1 MLPVNAVALVVA
13 LSQNISASFL
23 DLYSLV
29 FSAVNTS
36 VALAVY
42 VACLFQ
48 MSPAETECVCNP
60 VAYFSWG
67 WRPMI
72 TWLSRHNV
80 PPLSE
85 HFIPEPDVKYT
96 FRP

>member
-1 MLPVNAVALVVA
+1 MLPVNAIALVVA

-29 FSAVNTS
+29 FSAVNMS

-48 MSPAETECVCNP
+48 MSLAEM
-60 VAYFSWG
+60 
-67 WRPMI
+67 RMR
-72 TWLSRHNV
+72 L
-80 PPLSE
+80 
-85 HFIPEPDVKYT
+85 
-96 FRP
+96 